1 MARYEDLLDEMEE
14 KNKLLTFRLKQAQQ
28 EVEDWRKI
36 SNALAHAFALLDTK
50 KPQPQWMKQYYRQWE
65 SKHKDWFGV

>member
-1 MARYEDLLDEMEE
+1 MAKYEDMLDEMEE

-36 SNALAHAFALLDTK
+36 ANALAHAFALLDDK
-50 KPQPQWMKQYYRQWE
+50 KPQPLWMKQYYKQWE
-65 SKHKDWFGV
+65 TKHKDWFGV

>member
-1 MARYEDLLDEMEE
+1 MARYEDQLDEMEE

-36 SNALAHAFALLDTK
+36 SNALAHAFALLDAK
-50 KPQPQWMKQYYRQWE
+50 KPQPQWMKDYYKQWE
-65 SKHKDWFGV
+65 TKHKDWFGV

>member
-1 MARYEDLLDEMEE
+1 VAKYEELLDQMEE

-36 SNALAHAFALLDTK
+36 SNALAHAFALLDAK

>member
-1 MARYEDLLDEMEE
+1 MAKYEELLDQMEE

-36 SNALAHAFALLDTK
+36 SNALAHAFALLDAK
-50 KPQPQWMKQYYRQWE
+50 KPQPQWMKDYYKQWE